1 MMFETRRSGPKVL
14 TPRVRTIV
22 VASDHAFINGG
33 LAKVAIESAIGLASR
48 GHRVF
53 YFAAVAPIEPR
64 LQEAGVNV
72 ICLDQPDL
80 LNDPSVLRAAGRGIW
95 NREAAS
101 ALKALLATLDPA
113 QTILHVHGWA
123 KALSPS
129 IGRVIG
135 QFAIPTVITI
145 HEYFLACPN
154 GAFFNYRQ
162 QANCPLD
169 PLSFACISTNCDVR
183 AYGHKAFRV
192 IRQGALWWLGGMPGE
207 IRHFICISQLQRKVI
222 ERYLPAEANIYSV
235 ANPIAVEDQG
245 ACGAENND
253 TFLFVGRL
261 SAEKGAVLFA
271 EAARRTGLKAVFVG
285 DGGEA
290 AHIRAILPDA
300 EFRGWLPPEKVLDAM
315 RTARALVFPSLWYE
329 CQPLTT
335 YEALANGLP
344 VIVSDNCAGREA
356 VRNEENGFWFKSGDI
371 DGLAHAMRRLADRNV
386 AAAMGEAAYSTYWR
400 EPLSLGRH
408 LDSLEDTYARMRRHP
423 Q

>member
-1 MMFETRRSGPKVL
+1 
-14 TPRVRTIV
+14 
-22 VASDHAFINGG
+22 
-33 LAKVAIESAIGLASR
+33 LASR
-48 GHRVF
+48 GYHVI

-64 LQEAGVNV
+64 LREAGVDV
-72 ICLDQPDL
+72 ICLGQPDL
-80 LNDPSVLRAAGRGIW
+80 LNDPSTVRAAGRGIW
-95 NREAAS
+95 NRQAAR
-101 ALKALLATLDPA
+101 AFRALLTTLDPA
-113 QTILHVHGWA
+113 ETILHVHGWA

-135 QFAIPTVITI
+135 EFRIPTVMTI

-162 QANCPLD
+162 QKNCPLR

-192 IRQGALWWLGGMPGE
+192 VRQGALWWLGGMPGE
-207 IRHFICISQLQRKVI
+207 IRHFICISELQRKVI
-222 ERYLPAEANIYSV
+222 ESYLPAEANIHSV
-235 ANPIAVEDQG
+235 ANPIAVEDKG
-245 ACGAENND
+245 PCGSEDND

-271 EAARRTGLKAVFVG
+271 EAARRTGLKAAFVG

-300 EFRGWLPPEKVLDAM
+300 EFRGWLPPDKVVEAM

-335 YEALANGLP
+335 FEALANGVP

-356 VRNEENGFWFKSGDI
+356 VRDEENGLWFKSGDI
-371 DGLAHAMRRLADRNV
+371 DGLARAMRRLADANE
-386 AAAMGEAAYSTYWR
+386 AARMGRAAYSTYWR

-408 LDSLEDTYARMRRHP
+408 LDRLEDTYAQMQRNAHP
-423 Q
+423 TEGDGEAPTAKTAMPCAPE